1 MDCIEEG
8 IGGAIDEI
16 EEACTIA
23 TATGDVKMQGV
34 ETLFDIIRIVA
45 KVEGL
50 GADVE
55 LNQKDVQQ
63 ILLTKAYGTVKEIWL
78 SLSPEDFRAERFP
91 ALQSKLEQHRKLSE
105 LWGTARLVTSCEVN
119 AA

>member
-1 MDCIEEG
+1 
-8 IGGAIDEI
+8 
-16 EEACTIA
+16 
-23 TATGDVKMQGV
+23 MQGV

-55 LNQKDVQQ
+55 LDQKDVQEV
-63 ILLTKAYGTVKEIWL
+63 LLTKAYSTVKEIWL

-105 LWGTARLVTSCEVN
+105 LWGTAKVVTSREDHV
-119 AA
+119 A